1 MSKVRARFGL
11 PLLVAAGLGVGACGG
26 SNEPTNVDGNGGSA
40 NDAFD
45 PALVSDDPV
54 GTNAACVTSL
64 KSATLPTVNLVMM
77 VDKSGSMGN
86 PAEGGDPKL
95 KWLPVTAGMKSFFH
109 DAASAGY
116 AASLQ
121 FFPAPGSLE
130 QTCGAAYD
138 APLVPLTPLA
148 GSAPLVAAL
157 DAAKP
162 QGGTPTLPA
171 LEGALAFAKRTV
183 TAHPDEK
190 SAVVLVTDGEPGLMV
205 NGSMQPGCTQNDV
218 SHVAAAAAAAAKGT
232 PAIPTYVIGVGPA
245 LSKLD
250 TIAAAG
256 GTGKA
261 YMISVAD
268 PTQTT
273 TELQQALDAIRGA
286 EKVSC
291 DFALP
296 APPPGQRL
304 DPKRVNVAVTAAS
317 GQVTPLVYSRDCSA
331 TNGWRYDDLNA
342 PTRVELCT
350 ATCGSVQSDAKAKL
364 AVAFGCATNGVP
376 R

>member
-1 MSKVRARFGL
+1 MRRARRLAVFSFAF
-11 PLLVAAGLGVGACGG
+11 VTSVGAVACGG
-26 SNEPTNVDGNGGSA
+26 SNEPTGIDGSGDPNA
-40 NDAFD
+40 AFD
-45 PALVSDDPV
+45 TALVSDDPV

-64 KSATLPTVNLVMM
+64 KSATLPTVNLVLM
-77 VDKSGSMGN
+77 VDKSGSMGD
-86 PAEGGDPKL
+86 PLEGGDPAL
-95 KWLPVTAGMKSFFH
+95 KWAPVTSGMKSFFR

-121 FFPAPGSLE
+121 FFPAAGNLS
-130 QTCGAAYD
+130 QTCAAPYD
-138 APLVPLTPLA
+138 APLVPLTPLS

-171 LEGALAFAKRTV
+171 LRGAIDFAKRTRA
-183 TAHPDEK
+183 AHPDEK

-205 NGSMQPGCTQNDV
+205 NGSMQPGCSDNDV
-218 SHVAAAAAAAAKGT
+218 PHVAAAAAAAAKES
-232 PAIPTYVIGVGPA
+232 IPTYVIGVGPA

-250 TIAAAG
+250 AIAQAG

-261 YMISVAD
+261 FMISVAD
-268 PTQTT
+268 PTKTT
-273 TELQQALDAIRGA
+273 DELTRALDAIRGA

-304 DPKRVNVAVTAAS
+304 DPKRVNVAVTEGTGA
-317 GQVTPLVYSRDCSA
+317 VTPLVYSRDCA
-331 TNGWRYDDLNA
+331 VANGWRYDDASA
-342 PTRVELCT
+342 PTRVELC
-350 ATCGSVQSDAKAKL
+350 ASTCSSVQSDAKAKL

>member
-1 MSKVRARFGL
+1 MQVRVLGCSGSIAAGSRTTAFLIGDDTLIDAGTGVGDLTREDMLRIHDVFLTHSHLDHVACL
-11 PLLVAAGLGVGACGG
+11 PL
-26 SNEPTNVDGNGGSA
+26 
-40 NDAFD
+40 
-45 PALVSDDPV
+45 
-54 GTNAACVTSL
+54 
-64 KSATLPTVNLVMM
+64 M
-77 VDKSGSMGN
+77 V
-86 PAEGGDPKL
+86 
-95 KWLPVTAGMKSFFH
+95 
-109 DAASAGY
+109 
-116 AASLQ
+116 
-121 FFPAPGSLE
+121 
-130 QTCGAAYD
+130 
-138 APLVPLTPLA
+138 
-148 GSAPLVAAL
+148 
-157 DAAKP
+157 
-162 QGGTPTLPA
+162 
-171 LEGALAFAKRTV
+171 
-183 TAHPDEK
+183 
-190 SAVVLVTDGEPGLMV
+190 
-205 NGSMQPGCTQNDV
+205 
-218 SHVAAAAAAAAKGT
+218 
-232 PAIPTYVIGVGPA
+232 
-245 LSKLD
+245 D